1 VEVLDVVPYNKEDDK
16 VERKL
21 GWAGVVLRDK
31 GVGQQTKLGCVS
43 FF

>member
-1 VEVLDVVPYNKEDDK
+1 VLVLDVVPYNEEDDK

-21 GWAGVVLRDK
+21 GWAGVVLQDK

>member
-1 VEVLDVVPYNKEDDK
+1 VVVLDAVPYNEEDDK

-21 GWAGVVLRDK
+21 GWARVVLRKK